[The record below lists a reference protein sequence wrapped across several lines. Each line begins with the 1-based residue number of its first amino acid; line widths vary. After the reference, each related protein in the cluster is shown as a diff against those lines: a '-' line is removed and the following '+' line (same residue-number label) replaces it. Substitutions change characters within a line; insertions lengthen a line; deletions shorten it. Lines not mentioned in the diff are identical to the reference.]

1 MHSKENFS
9 QEMESNKNKYIA
21 VAYRLY
27 VVDNNS
33 NELVEEATD
42 NEPFQFI
49 SGYGI
54 TLDAFENATAGL

>member
-54 TLDAFENATAGL
+54 TLDAFENALPG